1 MSHVSWLNSE
11 RGFLMLGDLLPQLS
25 KEGIDSTTA
34 VLEFNLPGGWT
45 IASNTEPDKDKRYLV
60 SDVDRAVFFLGRSLR
75 GKSMRIDSTELVFVS
90 SGEWAFADSQALKVA
105 GKVLK
110 EYSRITRYRL
120 TSKPLLMLAPFSVS
134 AGPERWSAET
144 RGPSV
149 VLVLGNNARRNALL
163 GRLGVVLTH
172 ELFHLWVP
180 NSFHLDGDYDWFFE
194 GFTLYQALLTARQLG
209 FISFEDYLDTLGRV
223 YDSYCSSPD
232 HDKLSLIEASER
244 RWTTSWSLVYDKG
257 MLVAMAYDLML
268 RRTLSN
274 VTFRYSL
281 VIMEIRFAKLVI
293 LLMLLGLGLGCNT
306 LAKKSD
312 SGVVVARRAQ
322 IRSSTAVVAADLLEV
337 NRGDVVDV
345 LESQDVQDPSDSA
358 KKERWLRVRARDE
371 ENTEGWIESR
381 NIMPDDVLEASRK
394 LAEEDK
400 GVSAQATGQLR
411 ASSNLRLTP
420 DRSGNENIMMRL
432 DTGSSFDIVGWKRV
446 PKPKASEAIESDV
459 APKAGSAQPVSG
471 RGTKERQ
478 NEDLPEDTN
487 ELWYKVRLG
496 SSSSPA
502 PGGWIYGKQVE
513 LTVPSD
519 IIFYRTGREFVAWQR
534 LDGDSSDSDSSTR
547 DKNAGR
553 EAKPGSWIILEKS
566 SSNQPRSID
575 EPDFDRIYVVGYDK
589 RNQEHYTAYRSAD
602 VKGYLPLRIEGRG
615 ENRTFTIRVQDE
627 NGQMNDARYN
637 VYKDARGILKV
648 AAQNASNDSKSG
660 K

>member
-1 MSHVSWLNSE
+1 
-11 RGFLMLGDLLPQLS
+11 
-25 KEGIDSTTA
+25 
-34 VLEFNLPGGWT
+34 
-45 IASNTEPDKDKRYLV
+45 
-60 SDVDRAVFFLGRSLR
+60 
-75 GKSMRIDSTELVFVS
+75 
-90 SGEWAFADSQALKVA
+90 
-105 GKVLK
+105 
-110 EYSRITRYRL
+110 
-120 TSKPLLMLAPFSVS
+120 
-134 AGPERWSAET
+134 
-144 RGPSV
+144 
-149 VLVLGNNARRNALL
+149 
-163 GRLGVVLTH
+163 
-172 ELFHLWVP
+172 
-180 NSFHLDGDYDWFFE
+180 
-194 GFTLYQALLTARQLG
+194 
-209 FISFEDYLDTLGRV
+209 
-223 YDSYCSSPD
+223 
-232 HDKLSLIEASER
+232 
-244 RWTTSWSLVYDKG
+244 
-257 MLVAMAYDLML
+257 
-268 RRTLSN
+268 
-274 VTFRYSL
+274 
-281 VIMEIRFAKLVI
+281 MEIGLAKLVI
-293 LLMLLGLGLGCNT
+293 LLTLPGLALGCNT

-312 SGVVVARRAQ
+312 FGVVVARRAQ

-345 LESQDVQDPSDSA
+345 LESLDVQDPSDST

-400 GVSAQATGQLR
+400 GVPAQATGQLR

-478 NEDLPEDTN
+478 NEDQPEDTN
-487 ELWYKVRLG
+487 ELWYKVRLA

-534 LDGDSSDSDSSTR
+534 LDGDSGDGESSTR

-566 SSNQPRSID
+566 SSNQPHSVD

-589 RNQEHYTAYRSAD
+589 RNQEHYTAYRSTD
-602 VKGYLPLRIEGRG
+602 LKGYLPLRIGGRG
-615 ENRTFTIRVQDE
+615 ENRIFTIRVQDE
-627 NGQMNDARYN
+627 NRQMNDAHYS